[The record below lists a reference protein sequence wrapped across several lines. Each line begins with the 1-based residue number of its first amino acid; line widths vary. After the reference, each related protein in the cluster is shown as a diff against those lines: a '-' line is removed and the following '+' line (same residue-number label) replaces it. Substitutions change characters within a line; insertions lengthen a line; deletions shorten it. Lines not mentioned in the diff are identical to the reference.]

1 MAKKRKTFMD
11 EFKKDAVQFLANHPE
26 MTIQQSADA
35 LGVGRSTLER
45 WKADF
50 KKSGLSNIT
59 GQNHTEEEK
68 DLLKE
73 NIRLQR
79 ELRDSQEALKILK
92 KAISIL
98 GS

>member
-1 MAKKRKTFMD
+1 MAKKRKTFTD
-11 EFKKDAVQFLANHPE
+11 EFKQDAVQFVASHPE
-26 MTIQQSADA
+26 MTISECAEA

-45 WKADF
+45 WRADF
-50 KKSGLSNIT
+50 NRCGLSAEAD
-59 GQNHTEEEK
+59 QNHDKEEK